1 MQSGPKKSPKV
12 HTSGKYR
19 GGVRTCA
26 QVCLTSP
33 PHPALAPPLLTPP
46 TAGFRIPASQ
56 TSPRR
61 LLRRLASAPSTSS
74 TSSSWWSSRRHKSRR
89 PGSRER
95 SFTARTAR
103 EYVKSA
109 IIRAHL
115 AHSRVPRN
123 LARSAPWTGSA
134 GERERE
140 SSRHVERFSVIVLL
154 LLTSVFHYSDKRYQR
169 SKAISNYKGDFRTR
183 R

>member
-1 MQSGPKKSPKV
+1 MKIDKKKKNNRYERRKLGGSPIENAFERLFNDDLMQSGPKKSPKV

-26 QVCLTSP
+26 QVCLASP

-74 TSSSWWSSRRHKSRR
+74 SASSSWWSSRRRKSRR
-89 PGSRER
+89 PGSRGR
-95 SFTARTAR
+95 SSIPARTPR
-103 EYVKSA
+103 EYIKSA
-109 IIRAHL
+109 IVRAHL

-123 LARSAPWTGSA
+123 LARSAP
-134 GERERE
+134 
-140 SSRHVERFSVIVLL
+140 
-154 LLTSVFHYSDKRYQR
+154 
-169 SKAISNYKGDFRTR
+169 
-183 R
+183 